1 MVNKSL
7 LLQALLLT
15 AAVLLV
21 NGMVTGL
28 SEIWF
33 TLAGQLVFAVGYG
46 FTQGAYFS
54 SQLVVLRCL
63 NREGSGALG
72 LVLGARGLASLVGP
86 MGAGVARDLSG
97 SYSPGF
103 VAGALLALLAAL
115 LTIPLERKRLVE
127 AKQDGE
133 VKDETLNGVKCS

>member
-1 MVNKSL
+1 M
-7 LLQALLLT
+7 
-15 AAVLLV
+15 
-21 NGMVTGL
+21 NGVVTGL
-28 SEIWF
+28 SELWF

-86 MGAGVARDLSG
+86 MGAGVARDLTA

-103 VAGALLALLAAL
+103 VGGGLLALLAAL
-115 LTIPLERKRLVE
+115 FTIPLEQKRLLE
-127 AKQDGE
+127 AKQVETGQ
-133 VKDETLNGVKCS
+133 DEILNGLKFS

>member
-1 MVNKSL
+1 M
-7 LLQALLLT
+7 QAIFLT
-15 AAVLLV
+15 AAVIMV
-21 NGMVTGL
+21 NGMVSGL
-28 SEIWF
+28 SEFWF

-86 MGAGVARDLSG
+86 MGAGVARDLTG

-115 LTIPLERKRLVE
+115 LTIPLEQKRL
-127 AKQDGE
+127 AE
-133 VKDETLNGVKCS
+133 VKKSGAVQDETLNGVKCS

>member
-1 MVNKSL
+1 M
-7 LLQALLLT
+7 
-15 AAVLLV
+15 
-21 NGMVTGL
+21 NGVVTGL
-28 SEIWF
+28 SELWF

-86 MGAGVARDLSG
+86 MGAGVARDLTA

-103 VAGALLALLAAL
+103 VGGGLLALLAAVF
-115 LTIPLERKRLVE
+115 TIPLEQKRLLE
-127 AKQDGE
+127 AKQVE
-133 VKDETLNGVKCS
+133 TVQDEILNGLKFS

>member
-1 MVNKSL
+1 M
-7 LLQALLLT
+7 LQVIFLT
-15 AAVLLV
+15 AATILV
-21 NGMVTGL
+21 NGLVTGL
-28 SEIWF
+28 SEVSF
-33 TLAGQLVFAVGYG
+33 SLPAQLVFALGYG

-103 VAGALLALLAAL
+103 LAGALLALLAAA
-115 LTIPLERKRLVE
+115 LTIPLEQKRLAE
-127 AKQDGE
+127 AKKVGA
-133 VKDETLNGVKCS
+133 VPDETLNGVKCS